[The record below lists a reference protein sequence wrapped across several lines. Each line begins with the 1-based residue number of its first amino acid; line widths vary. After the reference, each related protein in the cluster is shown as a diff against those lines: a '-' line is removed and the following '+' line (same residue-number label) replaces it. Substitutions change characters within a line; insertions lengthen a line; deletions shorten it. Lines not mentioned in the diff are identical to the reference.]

1 MMDENRK
8 IKESRKKREM
18 ENNKLKMAGGRNN
31 IRNRQWSKK
40 KNELKAYVNNQNISK
55 KWY

>member
-1 MMDENRK
+1 MDENRK

-31 IRNRQWSKK
+31 IRNRQ
-40 KNELKAYVNNQNISK
+40 
-55 KWY
+55 